1 MLTLIELFTDFNSPW
16 TWQFLKLGFSEK
28 PSGTLFITCFQC
40 LNYFIKIITNVFM
53 KILIMFLK
61 TQVESKDL
69 ESI

>member
-28 PSGTLFITCFQC
+28 QPGTLFVVYFQHF
-40 LNYFIKIITNVFM
+40 NYFIKIITNVFM
-53 KILIMFLK
+53 KVLIMFLK